1 MFIRKSIV
9 FAAFAA
15 AAALA
20 PTADAARFDV
30 YVNIGPPAPIYE
42 PVPPPR
48 VGYSGRRAT
57 GNTTATAT
65 VTTGI
70 ADSGCVNGAA
80 MPGCRIAGRSV
91 TDAGISKTVTG
102 NAPDNPDELLETR
115 RRAQAR
121 LF

>member
-30 YVNIGPPAPIYE
+30 DVNIGPPAPIYE

-80 MPGCRIAGRSV
+80 MPGCHIVGRST
-91 TDAGISKTVTG
+91 TDVGTWRVVAG
-102 NAPDNPDELLETR
+102 NALGNLGHLN
-115 RRAQAR
+115 
-121 LF
+121 